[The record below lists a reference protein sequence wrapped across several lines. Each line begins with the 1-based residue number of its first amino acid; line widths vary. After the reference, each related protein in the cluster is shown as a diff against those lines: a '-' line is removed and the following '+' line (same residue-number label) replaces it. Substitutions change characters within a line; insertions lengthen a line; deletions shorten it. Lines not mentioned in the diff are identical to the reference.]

1 MKEVETQMLEHGE
14 KLNRIQQIV
23 EQVCK
28 KQRESGEQH
37 HNISM
42 FKSHF
47 MDTILII
54 IIVFLVQYFISVWS
68 NNLTKG

>member
-28 KQRESGEQH
+28 KQRESSEQH

-42 FKSHF
+42 FKSF
-47 MDTILII
+47 VDTILII

-68 NNLTKG
+68 NNPTRG